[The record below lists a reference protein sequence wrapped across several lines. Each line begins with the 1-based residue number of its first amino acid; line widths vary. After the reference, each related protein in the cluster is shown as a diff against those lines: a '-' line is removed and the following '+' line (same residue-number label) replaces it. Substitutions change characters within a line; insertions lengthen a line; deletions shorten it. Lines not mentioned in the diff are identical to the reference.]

1 MDLFCFKFYLIF
13 LFVCI
18 FQNVSRHVLN
28 SKSNGVPMLSVPP
41 IRKTSDSDATDYS
54 RASIDKKKLNPEEK
68 KVRIEKCFYVHIED
82 RSKTYAFQ
90 A

>member
-1 MDLFCFKFYLIF
+1 M
-13 LFVCI
+13 
-18 FQNVSRHVLN
+18 N

-54 RASIDKKKLNPEEK
+54 RASIDKKKLNLEEK
-68 KVRIEKCFYVHIED
+68 NVRIEKCFYVHIED

>member
-28 SKSNGVPMLSVPP
+28 SKSMVFPCCQCLRLERLQIPMQRLQSRFHRQEETQSRGEEGTD
-41 IRKTSDSDATDYS
+41 RK
-54 RASIDKKKLNPEEK
+54 
-68 KVRIEKCFYVHIED
+68 VFYVHIED